1 MVGCFDLDR
10 FAGGDVAEDGHLE
23 EVEGGAVAALVGW
36 GRAGEVA
43 GEAGFLEAVPVEAEA
58 AAYFLVAS
66 DQLVLLQF
74 GEVVLDDGGAGDA
87 AGGADVADRGG
98 VVVFLDE
105 FGDEGEH
112 ALLAVGKFHFVPPF
126 GLMDWLFRSRN
137 QNAAIIFRSVHGL
150 TVHDY
155 PKYHR

>member
-1 MVGCFDLDR
+1 M
-10 FAGGDVAEDGHLE
+10 
-23 EVEGGAVAALVGW
+23 GW

-43 GEAGFLEAVPVEAEA
+43 GEAGFVEAVPVEAEA
-58 AAYFLVAS
+58 AADFLVAS

-87 AGGADVADRGG
+87 AGGADVADGGG

-112 ALLAVGKFHFVPPF
+112 ALLAVGKFHCVPPF
-126 GLMDWLFRSRN
+126 GLMDWL
-137 QNAAIIFRSVHGL
+137 
-150 TVHDY
+150 
-155 PKYHR
+155 